1 MRKEKETLY
10 DSGNPDG
17 NLQAISNATK
27 RNWER
32 LNTDTEGRLESR
44 ANKRNSRK
52 RILPVEYFSDKKNI
66 SAIQELL
73 SRIDRENI
81 EIESVIL
88 SIGINLLKKAGIYG
102 KDHVMYSLDEYKDI
116 PVLDDMT
123 EMEIPEN
130 EQDLLGLVYQAY
142 LMEGKKNASGSY
154 YTPSNIVSN
163 MVSGFDMAGGKTFL
177 DPCCGSG
184 AFLLSVKAD
193 DPEQLF
199 GMDNDRTAVLI
210 ARINMLLKYRE
221 NEFIPQIYYW
231 DFLEGNNLLK
241 RCDVFYRKFDFIA
254 TNPPWGAVPKENYIP
269 GPISSKETFSYFF
282 VRSFGLLKE
291 GGHIRFLFPESILN
305 VKVHKDIRQYILE
318 TAGLSGIT
326 VYHEQFSGVTT
337 HHIDIECIKGTL
349 SPTFEYHHEG
359 KTDKLETSTIYETEN
374 LVFNLL
380 GKTDLSIIKAV
391 KRKGRYTLADSI
403 WALGIVTGDNRKK
416 IFQEAHAGMER
427 IYTGK
432 EIEPYVLKPA
442 RNWILYDRNK
452 FQQAA
457 KDEIY
462 RAKEKLVYRFISD
475 KLVFAYDTDRS
486 LFLNSANILIPSI
499 PHMDIKTVMAFLN
512 SELFRF
518 LYIRMFGE
526 VKILKGNLSQIP
538 FPKLTRKQDET
549 LKNMV
554 TEILDGDLSKKADI
568 DEYIFSLYGL
578 NEKHIKYITNT
589 LDGKID

>member
-1 MRKEKETLY
+1 MRKNDGNLY
-10 DSGNPDG
+10 GSGNPDG
-17 NLQAISNATK
+17 NLQAVSDATK

-32 LNTDTEGRLESR
+32 LNTDAEGRLESR

-66 SAIQELL
+66 GTILEIL

-81 EIESVIL
+81 GITQAIISL
-88 SIGINLLKKAGIYG
+88 GINLLKRAGIYG
-102 KDHVMYSLDEYKDI
+102 KDHVMHTLDEYKDI

-123 EMEIPEN
+123 EMDIPEN

-193 DPEQLF
+193 DPGQLF

-210 ARINMLLKYRE
+210 ARMNMLLKYRE
-221 NEFIPQIYYW
+221 NEFIPQIYEW

-254 TNPPWGAVPKENYIP
+254 TNPPWGAVPKENYVP

-291 GGHIRFLFPESILN
+291 GGHIRFLFPESVLN

-337 HHIDIECIKGTL
+337 HYIDIECTKGTI

-359 KTDKLETSTIYETEN
+359 KTDKLETSAIYETEN

-391 KRKGRYTLADSI
+391 KRKGKYTLADSI
-403 WALGIVTGDNRKK
+403 WALGIVTGDNKNK
-416 IFQEAHAGMER
+416 IFPEAHAGMEE

-432 EIEPYVLKPA
+432 EIEPYRLKPA
-442 RNWILYDRNK
+442 KNWILYDRNS

-538 FPKLTRKQDET
+538 FPRLTRKQDET
-549 LKNMV
+549 LRNLV
-554 TEILDGDLSKKADI
+554 TEILDGDPTKKADI
-568 DEYIFSLYGL
+568 DEYIFSLYRL
-578 NEKHIKYITNT
+578 NGKQTAYIKEAITC
-589 LDGKID
+589 